1 MMETHVA
8 LPTLE
13 EIEQD
18 FAVLDDWEDKFKYVI
33 ELGGRLPP
41 LADAYRT
48 DTYKVQG
55 CASQVWLHSTV
66 AAQRGAEPVLT
77 FEGDSDALIVRG
89 LIAIALAAYSGR
101 GAGHI
106 LDFDLAARLDRLQL
120 TQYLSPQRSN
130 GFRSMVARIKGDARA
145 ALDAAPAA

>member
-1 MMETHVA
+1 METRLA

-41 LADAYRT
+41 LPDAYRS

-55 CASQVWLHSTV
+55 CASQVWLHSSATSRPGD
-66 AAQRGAEPVLT
+66 APVLT

-89 LIAIALAAYSGR
+89 LIAIALAAYSGQSAR
-101 GAGHI
+101 HI
-106 LDFDLAARLDRLQL
+106 LEFDLAARLDRLQL

-130 GFRSMVARIKGDARA
+130 GFRSMMARIKSDARS

>member
-1 MMETHVA
+1 MRLA

-41 LADAYRT
+41 LPDAYRS
-48 DTYKVQG
+48 DAYKVQG
-55 CASQVWLHSTV
+55 CASQVWLHSKATSRPGD
-66 AAQRGAEPVLT
+66 APVLT

-89 LIAIALAAYSGR
+89 LIAIALAAYSGQSAR
-101 GAGHI
+101 HI
-106 LDFDLAARLDRLQL
+106 LEFDLAARLDRLQL

-130 GFRSMVARIKGDARA
+130 GFRSMMARIKSDARA

>member
-1 MMETHVA
+1 METRLA

-41 LADAYRT
+41 LPDAYRS
-48 DTYKVQG
+48 DAYKVQG
-55 CASQVWLHSTV
+55 CASQVWLHST
-66 AAQRGAEPVLT
+66 ATPRPGDAPVLT

-101 GAGHI
+101 SARHI
-106 LDFDLAARLDRLQL
+106 LEFDLAGRLDRLQL

-130 GFRSMVARIKGDARA
+130 GFRSMMARIKSDARA

>member
-1 MMETHVA
+1 METRLA

-41 LADAYRT
+41 LPDAYRS
-48 DTYKVQG
+48 DAYKVQG
-55 CASQVWLHSTV
+55 CASQVWLHSKATSRPGD
-66 AAQRGAEPVLT
+66 APVLT

-89 LIAIALAAYSGR
+89 LIAIALAAYSGQSAR
-101 GAGHI
+101 HI
-106 LDFDLAARLDRLQL
+106 LEFDLAARLDRLQL

-130 GFRSMVARIKGDARA
+130 GFRSMMARIKSDARA